1 MKPKRLQFYNKNLS
15 NKSWFWYRVLIML
28 PMYLL
33 FCECNRKNGNIKGSG
48 PYVND
53 VPKHAQCLLNRS
65 LALYIFEWHT
75 KNIFRVNAYVRSF
88 WCLWFLSIEGQKY
101 CHAKSEFIV
110 FSDVVYNV
118 LTIRGLVKRIHKMG
132 NCIYMRNM
140 YIVPVCV

>member
-1 MKPKRLQFYNKNLS
+1 MTSKHELTCILRSSSQACFTTKVYQMKNHY
-15 NKSWFWYRVLIML
+15 YDTVLIML

-33 FCECNRKNGNIKGSG
+33 FCECNTKNDNIKGSG

-65 LALYIFEWHT
+65 LAFSYIFEWHT
-75 KNIFRVNAYVRSF
+75 KSIFRVNVYVRSF

-110 FSDVVYNV
+110 FFW
-118 LTIRGLVKRIHKMG
+118 R
-132 NCIYMRNM
+132 CIQRTYHPG
-140 YIVPVCV
+140 IS